1 MTNMSVVRKGSFY
14 TVSEE
19 IANAVT
25 HGAGSLLA
33 IVGTVFLLV
42 RAGSDPW
49 KLVSASIYGA
59 SMVLLFTMSC
69 LYHAITNVR
78 AKKVLRVFD
87 QSTIFLLIAGTY
99 TPYTL
104 VTLRGPVGWAVFG
117 VVWTVA
123 VVGIVL
129 NAISIERFKKI
140 SMAGYVVSGW
150 CIIAAMVPLVQALDI
165 HGIILLFLG
174 GILYTGGIFFY
185 RKKGV
190 RHMHTLWHLFVLA
203 GAAAHFFSIALY
215 VI

>member
-1 MTNMSVVRKGSFY
+1 MTNMSVIKKGSFY

-25 HGAGSLLA
+25 HGVGSLLA
-33 IVGTVFLLV
+33 IIGTVFLLV
-42 RAGSDPW
+42 RSGGDPW
-49 KLVSASIYGA
+49 RIVSSSIYGA
-59 SMVLLFTMSC
+59 SMILLFTMSC

-87 QSTIFLLIAGTY
+87 HSTIFLLIAGTY

-104 VTLRGPVGWAVFG
+104 ISLRGPIGWTVFG
-117 VVWTVA
+117 IVWGVA
-123 VVGIVL
+123 VAGIIL

-140 SMAGYVVSGW
+140 SMAGYILSGW
-150 CIIAAMVPLVQALDI
+150 CIVAAMVPLTQTLDL

-174 GILYTGGIFFY
+174 GIFYTGGIVFY
-185 RKKGV
+185 KKKGIL
-190 RHMHTLWHLFVLA
+190 HMHVLWHLFVLA